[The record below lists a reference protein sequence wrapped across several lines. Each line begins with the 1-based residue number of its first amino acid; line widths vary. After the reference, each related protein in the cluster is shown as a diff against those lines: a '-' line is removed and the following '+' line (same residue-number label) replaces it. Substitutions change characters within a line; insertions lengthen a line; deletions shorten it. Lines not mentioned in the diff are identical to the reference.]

1 MFNKSIISFLTIL
14 IILSSC
20 ARSPKEITLN
30 ETNERVE
37 KDILKIE
44 QIKKENETWE
54 DNIKIDLYTAIAL
67 AIKNNKE
74 LKIKQ
79 LETGIAYR
87 QLDKV
92 EFEMLPA
99 IAVYKS
105 ILILSSQDSFSF
117 LICSIFKI
125 SFSTLSLDSF
135 KLISFGLRAHEDS
148 MIRIVKSEIIDLLNI
163 CLLYTSPS
171 PRDS

>member
-1 MFNKSIISFLTIL
+1 MLNKTLISLLAFL

-20 ARSPKEITLN
+20 ARTPKEISLN
-30 ETNERVE
+30 DSQERVDQ
-37 KDILKIE
+37 DILKIE
-44 QIKKENETWE
+44 QIKKQNETWE
-54 DNIKIDLYTAIAL
+54 ENIKIDLYTAIAL
-67 AIKNNKE
+67 AIKNNRE

-99 IAVYKS
+99 IAANAGYS
-105 ILILSSQDSFSF
+105 
-117 LICSIFKI
+117 
-125 SFSTLSLDSF
+125 
-135 KLISFGLRAHEDS
+135 
-148 MIRIVKSEIIDLLNI
+148 

-171 PRDS
+171 PRDRG